1 MDEVMSKQHISTT
14 STLNIEA
21 ERDTLWQLEIV
32 RDDIRRRGIHWNARL
47 WERTLS
53 RLIAC
58 EAARDAKYQQRIDE
72 LHDDSQEQ
80 RYVEMALEQ
89 AITADMLWYEQLAT
103 RQHGA
108 LEHWLAT
115 QQPHRFEL
123 AELREQSTRIQARQL
138 ALKVWR
144 QQVAIESM
152 ERQRRALGRLANGG
166 WARSWAALQAAFR
179 QENLFYQQII
189 AEKLPGDATGDELSA
204 LQRRLAF
211 AQEAF
216 PTITAQ
222 RLAWCRQLRAM
233 QRDTEQRS
241 HPTLS
246 ATERSALAADAQQ
259 LEDAI
264 TLLRPGA
271 GSTTLWMVA
280 LCVLVLIGLAYF
292 LVQSNHAGGRT
303 RAPGAPA
310 LLAAVSTIAEL
321 PLKNALSVKDDFR
334 SRLSARWHPIQSGSG
349 QLLISDAGLRL
360 LVPSA
365 RRDGYA
371 NAQIVDYA
379 GQSRRRFPWRPP
391 LRLTVRARS
400 SGAIAGTA
408 GFGFWNHPLALLGG
422 RSALPA
428 ATWFFYA
435 SPPSDLPLALG
446 VPGRGWK
453 AASIDATT
461 PGALAWAPLAPPVLL
476 LNNLPWLYR
485 RIWPVVQRS
494 LTISEVLLPPLDS
507 TWHTY
512 TLEWRERSSRF
523 AVDGTSVLET
533 PRSPRGPLGFVAW
546 VDNQWALATPW
557 GRFGWGLLDVAQP
570 QWLDLDL
577 VQIEPLS

>member
-1 MDEVMSKQHISTT
+1 MNKQHISAT

-21 ERDTLWQLEIV
+21 ERATLWQLEIV
-32 RDDIRRRGIHWNARL
+32 RDDLRRRGIHWNARL
-47 WERTLS
+47 WERSLS
-53 RLIAC
+53 RLITC

-80 RYVEMALEQ
+80 RYAEMALEQ
-89 AITADMLWYEQLAT
+89 AIAADMLWYEQLAT

-123 AELREQSTRIQARQL
+123 AELREQHTRVEARQL
-138 ALKVWR
+138 ALKIWR
-144 QQVAIESM
+144 QQVAIASM
-152 ERQRRALGRLANGG
+152 ERQRRALGRLAAGG
-166 WARSWAALQAAFR
+166 WARSWAGLQAAFR
-179 QENLFYQQII
+179 QESLFYQQII
-189 AEKLPGDATGDELSA
+189 AEKLPSDATGDELAA
-204 LQRRLAF
+204 LERRRAF
-211 AQEAF
+211 AQAAF

-241 HPTLS
+241 SPTLTS
-246 ATERSALAADAQQ
+246 VERSALAADAQQ
-259 LEDAI
+259 LDDAI
-264 TLLRPGA
+264 TLLQPGV
-271 GSTTLWMVA
+271 GSKTLWIIA
-280 LCVLVLIGLAYF
+280 LCIVLLIGLAYF
-292 LVQSNHAGGRT
+292 LVQRSHVVGRT
-303 RAPGAPA
+303 RAPIVSA
-310 LLAAVSTIAEL
+310 LMAAVGARAEMQ
-321 PLKNALSVKDDFR
+321 LKKALSDDFR
-334 SRLSARWHPIQSGSG
+334 SRLAARWHPVQSGSG
-349 QLLISDAGLRL
+349 QLLITDAGLRL

-371 NAQIVDYA
+371 NAQIVDYT

-400 SGAIAGTA
+400 AGAIAGTA

-435 SPPSDLPLALG
+435 SPPSDMPLALG

-453 AASIDATT
+453 AASIDATK
-461 PGALAWAPLAPPVLL
+461 PGALAWAPLAPSVLL

-485 RIWPVVQRS
+485 RIWPLVQRS
-494 LTISEVLLPPLDS
+494 LTISEALLPPLDS

-512 TLEWRERSSRF
+512 TLEWRECSCRF
-523 AVDGTSVLET
+523 AMDGVLALET
-533 PRSPRGPLGFVAW
+533 PHSPRGPLGFVAW
-546 VDNQWALATPW
+546 VDNQWAIATPW
-557 GRFGWGLLDVAQP
+557 GRFGWGVLDVAQP

-577 VQIEPLS
+577 VQIEQLH